1 MPTVD
6 IADGD
11 GRDMADMD
19 KLYIHIIGAP
29 NCSTNVSQYDQQ
41 FRRLLPFKTLDDKF
55 NTK

>member
-11 GRDMADMD
+11 GRDMVDRD

-29 NCSTNVSQYDQQ
+29 NCSTNVSQ
-41 FRRLLPFKTLDDKF
+41 
-55 NTK
+55 